1 MSVAPRAVATYL
13 AARVLPALA
22 TMCLTF
28 LCIHAL
34 RPEDYASYSLAM
46 LAAGVAAG
54 FVGGVSGQAMLRYS
68 GELTPQALRHGLV
81 AFPLLAG
88 ALACLLVLAYF
99 GWRGETSAAAL
110 LATLAVPALALMDT
124 RRSLFI
130 ARGRA
135 DAVFALDI
143 WRACL
148 ALALCWG
155 LLRVWGAHAAA
166 PLLAQLLAVVACLIL
181 VQSPNSKVSQQGRHR
196 SIDAQYVGYGVGI
209 AGGMGGIVAMSL
221 AERSVVAD
229 ALGLAASGH
238 YSAQADVI
246 NAAFSAA
253 AGALAAA
260 MMPAYLAQT
269 HDPDL
274 LALRRLRRLAL
285 ASMLLV
291 AALCLLLGVALS
303 CSGAGRI
310 SSALTGD
317 VSTGIV
323 LVAAGTVW
331 ATAGFVQKP
340 LELRGRTYLLAAGVA
355 AALLSFI
362 LVAPV
367 LAERSGSTGVALAKL
382 SAGLLYAAITMGL
395 DQATRKDRARSLRK
409 SK

>member
-155 LLRVWGAHAAA
+155 LLRVWGACRCA
-166 PLLAQLLAVVACLIL
+166 VACATVGGRRLL
-181 VQSPNSKVSQQGRHR
+181 DSGAVAEFKGVSAGATSQHRCAVRRLRRGDCRRDGRHCR
-196 SIDAQYVGYGVGI
+196 DVARRTVGRRGC
-209 AGGMGGIVAMSL
+209 AGPCS
-221 AERSVVAD
+221 ERSLLSPSRCD
-229 ALGLAASGH
+229 QRSLLRRREG
-238 YSAQADVI
+238 
-246 NAAFSAA
+246 
-253 AGALAAA
+253 LAAA